1 MTNINDGRTS
11 SAPEIEKQSRLE
23 TEPKKGPHP
32 KPCVDLIPKSDPGS
46 GFNTKWSSASPSM
59 MSTTL
64 NSSTADIMRVVDG
77 QPPVNGKLWEME
89 ASFKN
94 HNGKKLFISIK
105 KS

>member
-1 MTNINDGRTS
+1 
-11 SAPEIEKQSRLE
+11 
-23 TEPKKGPHP
+23 
-32 KPCVDLIPKSDPGS
+32 
-46 GFNTKWSSASPSM
+46 M

-77 QPPVNGKLWEME
+77 QPLVNGKLWEME